1 MTDRALRTFK
11 KVENVSL
18 EFWRG
23 SIRGS
28 FSLGG
33 LSWKKLMADVWA
45 SANEDDILDRSAELA
60 YYFFFAMFP
69 ALIFLSSMFGIF
81 VKQKQEMNLDLML
94 YLAKVIPPVAFGM
107 VDTAFN
113 ATTQASNT
121 GKLAFGAIVG
131 LWSATYGMSS
141 AQSTLNVVYRT
152 RETRP
157 FWKAKLIAM
166 TLTLVFFVL
175 VCSALLLLT
184 FGDYLAKLLINDRLV
199 DPTAMLG
206 WKLIQIVASLFFLTL
221 VFSLT
226 YRWGPSRNNSC
237 WRWITP
243 GAAVGIAAW
252 LLVSIGFRIY
262 LRFFNNYATT
272 YGAFGAVIILLT
284 WFYISGLM
292 LLLGAEINA
301 AIERAQKQ
309 NAKIN
314 AANANALISSPP

>member
-1 MTDRALRTFK
+1 MTDLALRTYK
-11 KVENVSL
+11 KMEDASL
-18 EFWRG
+18 QFWSDSVRD
-23 SIRGS
+23 S

-60 YYFFFAMFP
+60 YYFFFALFP

-81 VKQKQEMNLDLML
+81 VKQKHQLNLDLMI
-94 YLAKVIPPVAFGM
+94 YLAKVIPPMAFAM
-107 VDTAFN
+107 VDTAFT
-113 ATTQASNT
+113 ASTKASNT
-121 GKLAFGAIVG
+121 GNLAFGAITA

-157 FWKAKLIAM
+157 FWKAKLVAM

-175 VCSALLLLT
+175 VCTSFLLLT
-184 FGDYLAKLLINDRLV
+184 LGDYLAKLLINDVLIA
-199 DPTAMLG
+199 PSALFA
-206 WKLIQIVASLFFLTL
+206 WKAIQLVASLFFLTL

-226 YRWGPSRNNSC
+226 YRWGPSKRHC
-237 WRWITP
+237 TWKWITP
-243 GAAVGIAAW
+243 GAVVGIVGW
-252 LLVSIGFRIY
+252 LVISLAFRLY
-262 LRFFNNYATT
+262 LQHFNNYATT

-301 AIERAQKQ
+301 TIERA
-309 NAKIN
+309 NEALRSAK
-314 AANANALISSPP
+314 A

>member
-1 MTDRALRTFK
+1 MTEFASQKYK
-11 KVENVSL
+11 KVEDASL
-18 EFWRG
+18 DFWRD

-33 LSWKKLMADVWA
+33 LSWKQLMMEVWT
-45 SANEDDILDRSAELA
+45 SANDNDILDRSAELA

-81 VKQKQEMNLDLML
+81 VKQKQELNLELML
-94 YLAKVIPPVAFGM
+94 YLAKVIPPVAFG
-107 VDTAFN
+107 VVNAAFT

-121 GKLAFGAIVG
+121 SKLAFGGLVA

-141 AQSTLNVVYRT
+141 AQSTLNAVYRT

-166 TLTLVFFVL
+166 ILTLVLFVL
-175 VCSALLLLT
+175 VCAALLLLT
-184 FGDYLAKLLINDRLV
+184 FGDYLAKLLINDVLV
-199 DPTAMLG
+199 DPVAMVG
-206 WKLIQIVASLFFLTL
+206 WKLIQVVASLFFLTL

-226 YRWGPSRNNSC
+226 YRWGPSRNSSC

-243 GAAVGIAAW
+243 GAAVGITAW
-252 LLVSIGFRIY
+252 LVLSIGFRVY
-262 LRFFNNYATT
+262 LHFFNNYATT
-272 YGAFGAVIILLT
+272 YGAFGAVIVLLT

-301 AIERAQKQ
+301 AIERVGKTHHG
-309 NAKIN
+309 KK
-314 AANANALISSPP
+314 P